1 MSLDGDLL
9 KDFNQLSDIDLEASL
24 GKIRTSNSL
33 NEYMSKID
41 FCYFEND
48 EVIQMYSND
57 SVASDMLL
65 RQVFEFSGLRTRI
78 ACYIKIMD
86 SFMLSSK
93 HPLYIGN
100 IVNMALKRSI
110 EFYP

>member
-1 MSLDGDLL
+1 MSLDGDIL

-48 EVIQMYSND
+48 ELIQMYSN
-57 SVASDMLL
+57 
-65 RQVFEFSGLRTRI
+65 
-78 ACYIKIMD
+78 
-86 SFMLSSK
+86 
-93 HPLYIGN
+93 
-100 IVNMALKRSI
+100 
-110 EFYP
+110 